1 MEYTPPVGNVGRRFF
16 RSTGSSTAPST
27 RFSRPTCIPHHSATE
42 HAEQLNHPSPGY
54 RQVIEFWFGQLP
66 LQPNSL
72 ADRQKLWYG
81 FDAATDVLIRDRF
94 GALVDAAVAGSHGS
108 WEKQALSRLALIIVL
123 DQFTR
128 NIHRGRAGAFAGD
141 ARALRLALDAID
153 RGMDRE
159 VDLIPRGF
167 FYLPLQHSEDLAI
180 QARSVLTAEQFD
192 AECEAAFENF
202 SADQASYAREHRDI
216 VARFGRFPHR
226 NQALGRQS
234 TAEELAYLADEPPS
248 YGQTFAED

>member
-1 MEYTPPVGNVGRRFF
+1 M
-16 RSTGSSTAPST
+16 
-27 RFSRPTCIPHHSATE
+27 
-42 HAEQLNHPSPGY
+42 NHPSPGY
-54 RQVIEFWFGQLP
+54 RQIIEFWFGQLP
-66 LQPNSL
+66 LQPDSL

-81 FDAATDVLIRDRF
+81 FDAATDTLIRDRF
-94 GALVDAAVAGSHGS
+94 GALVGAAVAGSHGS
-108 WEKQALSRLALIIVL
+108 WEQQALSRLALIIVL

-167 FYLPLQHSEDLAI
+167 FYLPLEHSEDLAI
-180 QARSVLTAEQFD
+180 QARAVLTAEQFD

>member
-1 MEYTPPVGNVGRRFF
+1 M
-16 RSTGSSTAPST
+16 
-27 RFSRPTCIPHHSATE
+27 
-42 HAEQLNHPSPGY
+42 NHPSPDH

-66 LQPNSL
+66 LQPDSL

-81 FDAATDVLIRDRF
+81 FDAATDTLIRDRF

-153 RGMDRE
+153 RGMDRQ

-167 FYLPLQHSEDLAI
+167 FYLPLQHSEDLAV
-180 QARSVLTAEQFD
+180 QARAVLMAEQFD

-202 SADQASYAREHRDI
+202 SADQASYAREHRDVI
-216 VARFGRFPHR
+216 ARFGRFPHR
-226 NQALGRQS
+226 NKALDRQS
-234 TAEELAYLADEPPS
+234 TAEELAYLADEPPT